1 MQGHRFQQTV
11 HVPGTLTA
19 DLDIRMTV
27 AFDCRL
33 KHVSAV
39 ASNDSDATLAVG
51 VSTDTDRILAAA
63 AIGDSQVPVE
73 KTVSDWASTNATGAL
88 SKGDILVLTLD
99 HDGASGTAAADVTVV
114 LTFLEG

>member
-19 DLDIRMTV
+19 NLDIRMKIP
-27 AFDCRL
+27 FDCRL
-33 KHVSAV
+33 KHISAV

-51 VSTDTDRILAAA
+51 VSTDTDSILAAA

-73 KTVSDWASTNATGAL
+73 KSASDWASTNASGVL

-99 HDGASGTAAADVTVV
+99 YDGASGTAAADLTVV